1 MTHAQLTAL
10 LPVIL
15 LAGTAVALLLVQAI
29 TRSHRVTAGVTL
41 AGLAAALVAVT
52 RALPQGATP
61 VTALLTIDRFALLY
75 TGLLALI
82 GIGLTLLSF
91 LYLAGRTRL
100 TGAYYI
106 LFTLALAG
114 GAVLASSAHFAAFFL
129 GLEMIS
135 VSLFALAAYRRDDPA
150 GIEAGMKYLV
160 LAGVATAVLLFG
172 AGLLYARY
180 GTMAFAALGTAIAP
194 GAGDPLTLAGIALVV
209 AGIGF
214 KLTLAPFHLWA
225 PDVYEGAPAPVTG
238 FIATISKAAVFAL
251 LLRLFTQVHLREHP
265 ALFAIFATLAIA
277 SIFAGNLLGLRQMNL
292 KRVLAYSSVANMG
305 YLLIAFLAGGPAG
318 AIAATFYLTAYLPAL
333 LGIFTLLTALSGR
346 ERDADA
352 IADYAGLAWRRPVL
366 AAAFTVLLL
375 SLAGIP
381 LTGGFIGKFYVALTG
396 VSAALAGS
404 PAFWALVGAL
414 VVGSVIGLYY
424 YLRIVLAFFQR
435 TPAGEEPAAITRRVP
450 DAAAIVLTLSTLA
463 VLWLGV
469 LPGNTLTLISLLVE
483 EWFR

>member
-1 MTHAQLTAL
+1 
-10 LPVIL
+10 
-15 LAGTAVALLLVQAI
+15 
-29 TRSHRVTAGVTL
+29 
-41 AGLAAALVAVT
+41 
-52 RALPQGATP
+52 
-61 VTALLTIDRFALLY
+61 
-75 TGLLALI
+75 
-82 GIGLTLLSF
+82 
-91 LYLAGRTRL
+91 
-100 TGAYYI
+100 
-106 LFTLALAG
+106 
-114 GAVLASSAHFAAFFL
+114 
-129 GLEMIS
+129 
-135 VSLFALAAYRRDDPA
+135 
-150 GIEAGMKYLV
+150 
-160 LAGVATAVLLFG
+160 
-172 AGLLYARY
+172 
-180 GTMAFAALGTAIAP
+180 
-194 GAGDPLTLAGIALVV
+194 
-209 AGIGF
+209 
-214 KLTLAPFHLWA
+214 
-225 PDVYEGAPAPVTG
+225 
-238 FIATISKAAVFAL
+238 
-251 LLRLFTQVHLREHP
+251 
-265 ALFAIFATLAIA
+265 
-277 SIFAGNLLGLRQMNL
+277 
-292 KRVLAYSSVANMG
+292 
-305 YLLIAFLAGGPAG
+305 IAFLAGGPAG